1 MAEQQLQ
8 QRSKSLL
15 NISSIDD
22 AIRASEILSKSGL
35 VPDKFK
41 GKPADILV
49 AMQWGAEL
57 GSVQP
62 LQALNGIAVVNGTPS
77 IYGDLGKALVL
88 REHDLANFVLETSGE
103 GRDMAAV
110 CEIGRQKPNGR
121 INVKRTFTMQ
131 DAERAGLGSRGPWK
145 QYPARM
151 LMWRAF
157 WLAARDIYA
166 DVLSGLQGAEEL
178 EDLPHEIKA
187 QKAKP
192 ARPPAVERVA
202 AAFSKVKAIEP
213 VAPMVVV
220 REDDDEMVVVRDD
233 GESPPPHQEPVV
245 VDAWRAFW
253 LAKSADTKTARFT
266 DAESYDLMMK
276 SKTISLSGM
285 TKAELV
291 TRIGQMK
298 QTLSLSM
305 PQFIEIAKSGAG
317 LDYDGGNP
325 AALSSQNLKD
335 LHLALEH
342 VGHARAHIGVTPPP
356 PLEPLPF

>member
-1 MAEQQLQ
+1 MTEQQLQ
-8 QRSKSLL
+8 HRSKSLL

-131 DAERAGLGSRGPWK
+131 DAERAGLGSRGTWK

-178 EDLPHEIKA
+178 EDLPHEINA

-220 REDDDEMVVVRDD
+220 SEDDDEMVVVRDD

-245 VDAWRAFW
+245 VDA
-253 LAKSADTKTARFT
+253 KSADTKAARFT

-276 SKTISLSGM
+276 SKTISLIGM

-305 PQFIEIAKSGAG
+305 PQFIEVAKSLGI
-317 LDYDGGNP
+317 DYDGGNP
-325 AALSSQNLKD
+325 TNLSSQSLKD
-335 LHLALEH
+335 LHLALER
-342 VGHARAHIGVTPPP
+342 VEHARADIGVTPP

>member
-220 REDDDEMVVVRDD
+220 REDD
-233 GESPPPHQEPVV
+233 GEFPPPHQEPVV
-245 VDAWRAFW
+245 VDA
-253 LAKSADTKTARFT
+253 KSADTKAARFT